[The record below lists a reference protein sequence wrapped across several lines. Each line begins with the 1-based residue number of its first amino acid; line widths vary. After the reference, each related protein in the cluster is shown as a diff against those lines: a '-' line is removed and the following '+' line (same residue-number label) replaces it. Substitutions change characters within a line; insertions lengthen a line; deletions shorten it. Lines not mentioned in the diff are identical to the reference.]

1 MTAKPCQAFEHQGSD
16 LRQALT
22 RLETLLNALPHG
34 VEECDLNGLITYSNP
49 AHHRILGYEP
59 GQLIGQSIWDFEL
72 TPEASAALRDHLAHL
87 VRDQPEPTPFFTVN
101 RTADNRKV
109 HLRVDWDYK
118 RDGEGLLLGFTAV
131 ITDVS
136 ESNRTDALLVRNE
149 ARLAESQRL
158 SQIGNWELDID
169 NGALWW
175 SDEVYRIFELDPAE
189 TSPSYDTFLST
200 VHPDDREL
208 VNQSYNESVSQ
219 KTSYELTHRLQ
230 FPGGRIK
237 HVIERGETHYDG
249 QGSPV
254 RSVGSVQDIT
264 KRVLAKEAL
273 QKSESMLAEAQR
285 IAGCG
290 SWELD
295 LTTGRAL
302 WSDEEFRLLGYEP
315 GSVAARVEHFL
326 QAVHPDDLEAVQA
339 EMEAA
344 TTRPD
349 GGYVIDH
356 RVVHPSGE
364 ERIVQQR
371 GRVSFDSE
379 SNPRGLIGTTLDITD
394 ASRKASELHDRETR
408 FRALFNALSNG
419 VVIYEPTGSGQGF
432 VFRNMNRAAEKMGE
446 TTKEQVVGRNV
457 LEVFP
462 ELEDMGLL
470 DVLRRV
476 SVTGSPEQVP
486 ATLYQD
492 EKIGL
497 WVTSYI
503 FRLPTG
509 EVVAVYEDV
518 SEQKRAEAHLRE
530 SEKRFRDLIE
540 SLPNIAVRGYDRDR
554 QVIYWNA
561 SSERLYGYT
570 REEAEGRRLED
581 LIIPPGMQGRARK
594 TIARHIRN
602 GTAIPATEMVFQHKD
617 GGDVPVYT
625 SHVLLN
631 GKSDAPEMFCID
643 VDLQDLKRVEAELSY
658 IASFDSVTDLPNR
671 HHLERELTARLNEA
685 GRFDSKAALI
695 FIDLD
700 NFKLIND
707 SLGHDFGD
715 QVLKCVAEK
724 LSSGIR
730 DYDFLARFGGD
741 EFVLLV
747 PEVNSYEDVSG
758 LTQKLLEM
766 FEKPLALEDHE
777 IFITSSIGVAMYP
790 EDGSN
795 CSQLLK
801 SADTAMYQAKE
812 SGKNRYRF
820 FSASM
825 NEDMRRQQALTAGLR
840 RALRDDLFELHY
852 QPQIDLG
859 NGRIVSC
866 EALLRWQDP
875 ELGFVS
881 PGEFIPVAEKSDL
894 INQIGLWVIERA
906 CRDKAEWNRL
916 GVDQLRVDI
925 NISGRQFLFG
935 DVLTALHET
944 LERHRLQPTDIGIEL
959 TENAL
964 IEADEQTLMKLES
977 YNKQGC
983 KVAVDDFGTGYS
995 SLSYLKQLPVDII
1008 KIDRSFI
1015 SGLPEDQGDVAIL
1028 QAIIAMGHSLNLR
1041 VLAEG
1046 VETEAQE
1053 TAVTEK
1059 ACDLA
1064 QGYLYH
1070 RPMPAEN
1077 LLEVLNIRADEK
1089 RSPG

>member
-1 MTAKPCQAFEHQGSD
+1 MTGKPNHAFTRQESD
-16 LRQALT
+16 LRLALK
-22 RLETLLNALPHG
+22 RMETLLNALPHG

-49 AHHRILGYEP
+49 AHHRILGYGP
-59 GQLIGQSIWDFEL
+59 GQLIGQSIWDFEI

-87 VRDQPEPTPFFTVN
+87 VRDQPEPTPFITVN

-109 HLRVDWDYK
+109 HLQVDWDYK
-118 RDGEGLLLGFTAV
+118 RDEDGSLLGFIAV
-131 ITDVS
+131 ITDIS
-136 ESNRTDALLVRNE
+136 DGIQAEALLARNE
-149 ARLAESQRL
+149 ARLVESQRL
-158 SQIGNWELDID
+158 SQIGNWELELTS
-169 NGALWW
+169 GALWW

-189 TSPSYDTFLST
+189 IQPSYDIFLST

-219 KTSYELTHRLQ
+219 KTSYDLTHRLQ
-230 FPGGRIK
+230 FPDGRIK

-264 KRVLAKEAL
+264 KRVLVKEAL

-349 GGYVIDH
+349 GGYAIDH
-356 RVVHPSGE
+356 RVVHPSGK

-371 GRVSFDSE
+371 GRVSFDSD

-394 ASRKASELHDRETR
+394 ASRKANELRDRETR
-408 FRALFNALSNG
+408 FRALFSALSNG
-419 VVIYEPTGSGQGF
+419 VVIYEPIQSGQ
-432 VFRNMNRAAEKMGE
+432 VFSIRNMNRAAEVMGGV
-446 TTKEQVVGRNV
+446 TKDQVAGRNV

-462 ELEDMGLL
+462 ALEDTGLL

-486 ATLYQD
+486 ATLYRD
-492 EKIGL
+492 AKLEL
-497 WVTSYI
+497 WVTSYV

-509 EVVAVYEDV
+509 EVVAVFEDV
-518 SEQKRAEAHLRE
+518 SEQKRAEAQLRE
-530 SEKRFRDLIE
+530 SEARFRALIE

-554 QVIYWNA
+554 RVIFWNA

-570 REEAEGRRLED
+570 FAEAEGQKLEE
-581 LIIPPGMQGRARK
+581 LIIPPAMQGRARK

-602 GTAIPATEMVFQHKD
+602 GKAIPATEMVFRHKD

-625 SHVLLN
+625 SHVLLQ
-631 GKSDAPEMFCID
+631 GKTDAPEMFCID
-643 VDLQDLKRVEAELSY
+643 VDLQDLKRAEAELSY
-658 IASFDSVTDLPNR
+658 IASFDPVTDLPNR
-671 HHLERELTARLNEA
+671 RYLERELTARLNEA
-685 GRFDSKAALI
+685 GRFDSMAALI

-715 QVLKCVAEK
+715 RVLKRVAG
-724 LSSGIR
+724 LLASGIR

-795 CSQLLK
+795 SSMLLK

-825 NEDMRRQQALTAGLR
+825 NEEMRRQQALTAGLR
-840 RALRDDLFELHY
+840 RALRDDLLELHY
-852 QPQIDLG
+852 QPQIDLE
-859 NGRIVSC
+859 NGKIVSC

-916 GVDQLRVDI
+916 GLGSLRLDI

-935 DVLTALHET
+935 VVLTALQT
-944 LERHRLQPTDIGIEL
+944 AMERHRLQPADIGIEL
-959 TENAL
+959 TENVL
-964 IEADEQTLMKLES
+964 IEADEQTLMKLDAF
-977 YNKQGC
+977 NKQGC

-1028 QAIIAMGHSLNLR
+1028 QAIIAMGHSLKLR

-1046 VETEAQE
+1046 VETGAQE
-1053 TAVTEK
+1053 TAITEK
-1059 ACDLA
+1059 ACDFA

-1077 LLEVLNIRADEK
+1077 LLKVLNIRVDEK

>member
-1 MTAKPCQAFEHQGSD
+1 MTGKPCQAFEHQGSD

-136 ESNRTDALLVRNE
+136 ESSRTDALLARNE

-200 VHPDDREL
+200 IHPDDREL

-273 QKSESMLAEAQR
+273 QKSE
-285 IAGCG
+285 
-290 SWELD
+290 
-295 LTTGRAL
+295 
-302 WSDEEFRLLGYEP
+302 
-315 GSVAARVEHFL
+315 
-326 QAVHPDDLEAVQA
+326 
-339 EMEAA
+339 
-344 TTRPD
+344 
-349 GGYVIDH
+349 
-356 RVVHPSGE
+356 
-364 ERIVQQR
+364 
-371 GRVSFDSE
+371 
-379 SNPRGLIGTTLDITD
+379 
-394 ASRKASELHDRETR
+394 
-408 FRALFNALSNG
+408 
-419 VVIYEPTGSGQGF
+419 
-432 VFRNMNRAAEKMGE
+432 
-446 TTKEQVVGRNV
+446 
-457 LEVFP
+457 
-462 ELEDMGLL
+462 
-470 DVLRRV
+470 
-476 SVTGSPEQVP
+476 
-486 ATLYQD
+486 
-492 EKIGL
+492 
-497 WVTSYI
+497 
-503 FRLPTG
+503 
-509 EVVAVYEDV
+509 
-518 SEQKRAEAHLRE
+518 
-530 SEKRFRDLIE
+530 KRFRDLIE
-540 SLPNIAVRGYDRDR
+540 VRGYDRDR
-554 QVIYWNA
+554 QVIFWNA

-658 IASFDSVTDLPNR
+658 IASFDLVTDLPNR

-758 LTQKLLEM
+758 LTQKLLEI

-790 EDGSN
+790 EDGTN

-875 ELGFVS
+875 ELGYVS

-894 INQIGLWVIERA
+894 INRIGLWVIERA

-944 LERHRLQPTDIGIEL
+944 LERHRLQPADIGIEL